1 MKTPKS
7 LPIKDSSMNLEA
19 LAQDFSDKKLVVL
32 DRQVALAEAKLA
44 LSEAQTT
51 LSKSLCESGVPSY
64 KQVAISLLHYIVVC
78 RWSKI
83 SKEYTMSFVP
93 KMPNVES

>member
-1 MKTPKS
+1 
-7 LPIKDSSMNLEA
+7 MNLET

-44 LSEAQTT
+44 LSETQTR
-51 LSKSLCESGVPSY
+51 LSESLCESGVPSY
-64 KQVAISLLHYIVVC
+64 KQVAISLLHHIVVC

-83 SKEYTMSFVP
+83 TKEYTMSFVP
-93 KMPNVES
+93 KVPNANT

>member
-1 MKTPKS
+1 MT
-7 LPIKDSSMNLEA
+7 LET
-19 LAQDFSDKKLVVL
+19 LAQDFSEKKLVVL
-32 DRQVALAEAKLA
+32 ESQVALAKAKLA
-44 LSEAQTT
+44 LSEVQTA
-51 LSKSLCESGVPSY
+51 LPEALCESGVPSY